1 MPKILFIQ
9 PTQYGEDGRLCKQKR
24 IYLPGLVFPLLAAM
38 TPPQWEVEVKIE
50 VVDEIDFDAD
60 ADIVGIGSMG
70 YATMRGLAIAR
81 KFRERGKTVVMGGY
95 MVSMMPSYVRDQVD
109 SVVIGDAE
117 ISYPRLLEDFERT
130 GKLKPVYHDP
140 ITSLA
145 GLPVP
150 RYELLLDKKI
160 GGMLPVQAGRG
171 CSHSCSFCS
180 IACLYRGRY
189 LTRPVDEVLRDIR
202 AVRDHGLK
210 RFYLIDD
217 NIVSNPRYLEELC
230 DAIEPLHM
238 TWATQCSLELARLP
252 RLLKKVRNA
261 GATMMSFGLESLSQE
276 GLDKLNKKWLRVE
289 RHQEALRAVSD
300 AGIMVTSEMMIGIDG
315 ETEESIRATA
325 DFVDAMRIPVP
336 RFYIMTPVPGTPL
349 FDEYRAAG
357 RLVTEDLAEYNGSKA
372 VHRPEHMSPERL
384 TELYWWLYRK
394 VFCMRGVLRRTLFR
408 PKALQ
413 QPRATLFAFFVNL
426 HYRHYI
432 KRRVPP
438 NIL

>member
-38 TPPQWEVEVKIE
+38 TPPHWEVEVKIE
-50 VVDEIDFDAD
+50 VVDDIDFEAD

-70 YATMRGLAIAR
+70 YATMRGLAIA
-81 KFRERGKTVVMGGY
+81 KEFRARGKTVVMGGY
-95 MVSMMPSYVRDQVD
+95 MVSMMPSYVRDHVD

-117 ISYPRLLEDFERT
+117 ISYPLLLDDFERT
-130 GKLKPVYHDP
+130 GRLKPVYHNP
-140 ITSLA
+140 VVSLA

-150 RYELLLDKKI
+150 KYELLLEKRI

-180 IACLYRGRY
+180 IACLYGGRY
-189 LTRPVDEVLRDIR
+189 LTRPVEEVVRDIR

-230 DAIEPLHM
+230 EAIEPLHM

-252 RLLKKVRNA
+252 RLLRKVRDA
-261 GATMMSFGLESLSQE
+261 GANMMSFGLESLSQE
-276 GLDKLNKKWLRVE
+276 GLDRLNKKWLRVD
-289 RHQEALRAVSD
+289 RHEEALRAVSD

-357 RLVTEDLAEYNGSKA
+357 RLVTEDLTEYNGSKA

-408 PKALQ
+408 PKAMQ
-413 QPRATLFAFFVNL
+413 QPLATLFAFFVNL
-426 HYRHYI
+426 HYRRYI
-432 KRRVPP
+432 KKRVPP